1 MNDKFV
7 DLASLNILMILMI
20 LNTWTIRLTSSNV
33 VPSSSSSG
41 DSGDSVDAGAELLT
55 AESSLPMMKSET

>member
-33 VPSSSSSG
+33 VPSSSSG
-41 DSGDSVDAGAELLT
+41 DSGDSVDVGAELLT